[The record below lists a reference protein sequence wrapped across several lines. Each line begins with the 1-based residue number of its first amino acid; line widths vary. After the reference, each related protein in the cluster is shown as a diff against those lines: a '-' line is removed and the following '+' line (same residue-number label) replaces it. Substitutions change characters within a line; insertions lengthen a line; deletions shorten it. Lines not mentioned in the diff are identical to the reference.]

1 MKRISF
7 TLIEVLLAMAIVGV
21 IAGATANSLKNVSAN
36 KVKVAFQNNYNHMQS
51 TMDRIFSDENILPA
65 TYFSSYDSAGKAVRN
80 PLCQWTYKINS
91 AGESVE
97 DFSVIPEA
105 FMDLTAGVLN
115 SKVIGSG
122 TGVGYA
128 FETKNGS
135 YWVVRKNPQ
144 NTTCNPDDVTDISK
158 TDYIILFDVDGIYS
172 GSNCPYDLSLSN
184 ASQLGVSGSNCT
196 HPDTF
201 KFGTVISYKLI
212 PDTKT
217 YYASKNLKTFMKDNN
232 FIQTKF

>member
-65 TYFSSYDSAGKAVRN
+65 TYFSSSYDSAGKAVRN

-115 SKVIGSG
+115 SKVISG

-172 GSNCPYDLSLSN
+172 GSNCPYNLSATN
-184 ASQLGVSGSNCT
+184 AGVTGSNCKN
-196 HPDTF
+196 PDTF
-201 KFGTVISYKLI
+201 KFGTVTSYKLI
-212 PDTKT
+212 PDTNAYYNGKKLET
-217 YYASKNLKTFMKDNN
+217 YMEENN